1 MWSFCGLFLYLTKNR
16 VFYVV
21 FLCSN
26 LEVRDYMLYLNE
38 GIQYGYDIQYQY
50 KKRMYTFPANTK
62 IYKVSIFAGGD
73 IAPKFREAHNYVK
86 KYGGKENEW
95 YKVKGFCYVNDHL
108 LEIHWVEHKK
118 YGRFRG
124 KIKNVLNKGSRKNKK
139 LLSFLLSKNMFDSI

>member
-1 MWSFCGLFLYLTKNR
+1 M
-16 VFYVV
+16 V
-21 FLCSN
+21 FLCLN
-26 LEVRDYMLYLNE
+26 LEKRDYMLYLNE

-50 KKRMYTFPANTK
+50 KKKTYTFPANTK

-108 LEIHWVEHKK
+108 LEIHWVEHRK

-124 KIKNVLNKGSRKNKK
+124 KIKIILNKGSCKNKR
-139 LLSFLLSKNMFDSI
+139 LLSFLLSKNIFDNI